1 VGVEW
6 HAWLETESAVQRA
19 FRRTTVKPAAFDYIA
34 PTSLEAAVEA
44 IAAADG
50 DGKLMA
56 GGQSLMPL
64 LNFRMTRPSVV
75 VDLMH
80 IPGMS
85 FIEQRGDHI
94 AIGALTRHAD
104 LEFSGLIAEK
114 LPVMAAAMRHVAH
127 LAIRNKGTIGGSLSH
142 ADPAAELPMLAVFYG
157 ATIRVQGSN
166 GRRDI
171 PAEEFFVS
179 ALTNCLEPD
188 EIVFE
193 IEFPVLAP
201 HTGWAFEEVARRF
214 GDFALACI
222 AVSLEVL
229 DSRVVDARVA
239 VMGVAETPRRLRE
252 AEAALRGIQGGPQS
266 AAEFAAVVRACL
278 SPPNDIHVSSEYRLC
293 LIGALAERAFTTAW
307 QRAVGERP

>member
-1 VGVEW
+1 M
-6 HAWLETESAVQRA
+6 
-19 FRRTTVKPAAFDYIA
+19 KPAAFNYIA
-34 PTSLEAAVEA
+34 PNSLEAAVDA
-44 IAAADG
+44 IAAANG
-50 DGKLMA
+50 DGKVLA

-64 LNFRMTRPSVV
+64 LNFRMTRPTVV

-85 FIEQRGDHI
+85 FIELRGNTV
-94 AIGALTRHAD
+94 AIGAMTRHAD
-104 LEFSGLIAEK
+104 LEFSDLVAQK

-157 ATIRVQGSN
+157 ATIRVQGSS

-171 PAEEFFVS
+171 AAEDFFVS
-179 ALTNCLEPD
+179 ALTNCLDPD

-193 IEFPVLAP
+193 IDFPVLAS
-201 HTGWAFEEVARRF
+201 HAGWAFEEVARRF

-222 AVSLEVL
+222 AVSFEVL
-229 DSRVVDARVA
+229 DDKIADARVA
-239 VMGVAETPRRLRE
+239 VMGVADTPRRLRE
-252 AEAALRGIQGGPQS
+252 AEQALKGARRGPEAAARF
-266 AAEFAAVVRACL
+266 AEVVRSCL
-278 SPPNDIHVSSEYRLC
+278 SPPSDIHVSAEYRKN

-307 QRAVGERP
+307 TRAVGEQP